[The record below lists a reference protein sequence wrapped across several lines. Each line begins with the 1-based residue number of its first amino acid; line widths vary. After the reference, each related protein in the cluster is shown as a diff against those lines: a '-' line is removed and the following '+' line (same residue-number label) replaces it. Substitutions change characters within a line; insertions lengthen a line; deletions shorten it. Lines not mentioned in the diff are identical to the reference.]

1 MDFPQGKLIAVII
14 ELAVASGAADVLP
27 IILVYLCLQSN
38 PIKLA
43 IPQKDDIGA
52 IRDARFN
59 SLHQLHMNFFRK
71 VAFASLN
78 HDPDQGQSALLVN
91 DADHQRQTIASDL
104 AAVNG

>member
-59 SLHQLHMNFFRK
+59 SLHQLHMNFLQESGLCFLEPRPRPGAK
-71 VAFASLN
+71 RFL
-78 HDPDQGQSALLVN
+78 
-91 DADHQRQTIASDL
+91 
-104 AAVNG
+104 